1 MVILSL
7 DLKVSGEEVG
17 SKIGNPTN
25 IDSNANTEVEPKKP
39 QPIQTHS
46 GKYKNAIVVIVISED
61 YCKYI
66 GNSLHYNI
74 C

>member
-25 IDSNANTEVEPKKP
+25 IDSNANTESESKKS
-39 QPIQTHS
+39 QPVKNSS
-46 GKYKNAIVVIVISED
+46 GKSTNSIVLIVISQD
-61 YCKYI
+61 YYKY
-66 GNSLHYNI
+66 NNNFLHYYI
-74 C
+74 

>member
-25 IDSNANTEVEPKKP
+25 IDSNANTESEPKKP
-39 QPIQTHS
+39 QPVKTFS
-46 GKYKNAIVVIVISED
+46 GKYTNAIVLIVISQD
-61 YCKYI
+61 YYKY
-66 GNSLHYNI
+66 NNNFLHYDI
-74 C
+74 